1 MRNSEAFGRIFI
13 STDMTREEREK
24 DKKLRE
30 EKLKSERE
38 GETRQGYK

>member
-30 EKLKSERE
+30 KLNSEGE
-38 GETRQGYK
+38 GETRQG